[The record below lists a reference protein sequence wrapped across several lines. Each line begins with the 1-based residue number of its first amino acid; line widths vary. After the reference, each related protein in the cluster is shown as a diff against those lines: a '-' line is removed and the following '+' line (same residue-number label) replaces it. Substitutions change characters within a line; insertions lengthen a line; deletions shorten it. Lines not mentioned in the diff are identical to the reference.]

1 MNRLRTLFGIGVGLA
16 IVAGAGWYIAQNAQT
31 PPARQAGRFG
41 AGQPTPVGLATAA
54 RGEIPVVLRALG
66 TVTPLQ
72 TVNVKTQITGQLV
85 KVDFKEGQMVQKGD
99 LLALV
104 DPRPYEV
111 ALQQAIGQQQ
121 RDEALLRNA
130 QTDLE
135 RYRKLV
141 AQDSIARQQLDTQ
154 QSLVRQYEAALVI
167 DQAAVDAARLNL
179 DYTRIVAPITGRIGL
194 RGVDPGNHVS
204 MGDTTPICILIQLQP
219 ISVVF
224 TIPEDALPPVRDRL
238 KAGARLDVRVLD
250 RTQKN
255 ELATG
260 RLDTHDN
267 VIDTTTGTVKLRAV
281 FENKD
286 EALFPNQFVNVRLL
300 VDTVKDATIVPVA
313 AIQRGQPVLGNHVIA
328 DQRMARAVV
337 QRHVQCERLQQ
348 VVPFQR
354 GEERGILAV
363 AVVQITQPP
372 GHRFEVRRGAGV
384 LVEQAGAFAA
394 VVDARVGHVDVDL
407 RRVAPSGRP
416 ADQEWLDRHRQRAI
430 ARIPAVPFKEQVLTV
445 VEPEHRQR
453 GKLPAGGIA
462 AEHDGVVGLHRAE
475 FQRHGQAGH
484 HRIAKLRTRPGVD
497 AQGPVIGGV
506 QDLVVAHVRTSL
518 SCGAAAASAAV
529 K

>member
-194 RGVDPGNHVS
+194 RGVDPGNYVS

-250 RTQKN
+250 RWQKN
-255 ELATG
+255 ELASG

-267 VIDTTTGTVKLRAV
+267 VIDTTTGTVKLRT
-281 FENKD
+281 
-286 EALFPNQFVNVRLL
+286 P
-300 VDTVKDATIVPVA
+300 
-313 AIQRGQPVLGNHVIA
+313 
-328 DQRMARAVV
+328 M
-337 QRHVQCERLQQ
+337 
-348 VVPFQR
+348 
-354 GEERGILAV
+354 
-363 AVVQITQPP
+363 
-372 GHRFEVRRGAGV
+372 RRCS
-384 LVEQAGAFAA
+384 
-394 VVDARVGHVDVDL
+394 
-407 RRVAPSGRP
+407 P
-416 ADQEWLDRHRQRAI
+416 
-430 ARIPAVPFKEQVLTV
+430 
-445 VEPEHRQR
+445 
-453 GKLPAGGIA
+453 
-462 AEHDGVVGLHRAE
+462 
-475 FQRHGQAGH
+475 
-484 HRIAKLRTRPGVD
+484 
-497 AQGPVIGGV
+497 
-506 QDLVVAHVRTSL
+506 TS
-518 SCGAAAASAAV
+518 SSTCACWSIR
-529 K
+529 